1 MYDCWICIVCVND
14 IYILYL
20 IIHKNQETNHNINV
34 KVKFKIHFQLKLYL
48 QFTLMVILLGHG
60 DLIQN

>member
-14 IYILYL
+14 IYRYL

-48 QFTLMVILLGHG
+48 QFTLMVILLDHG
-60 DLIQN
+60 DIMQNW